1 MISKKILKDL
11 EEIIEQGISDI
22 DLPYVTGK
30 SIRIKN
36 CIIRNTK
43 HNEYII
49 LDVKENKGIA
59 KTNFKYTA
67 IAIAKRYLTNYNFD
81 TILDLDKEL
90 LKHYNDAVFYKN
102 SIRTSKDSYYTAT
115 RQNRLDISLH
125 NTIVI
130 QKKLDKYIFN

>member
-11 EEIIEQGISDI
+11 EEIIEQGLSDI
-22 DLPYVTGK
+22 DLPYVAGK

-36 CIIRNTK
+36 CVIRKTK
-43 HNEYII
+43 HNDYIV
-49 LDVKENKGIA
+49 LDVKENKSVA

-67 IAIAKRYLTNYNFD
+67 IALAKRYLKNYNLEP
-81 TILDLDKEL
+81 ILDLDKEL

-102 SIRTSKDSYYTAT
+102 AIKSSQDSYYAAT

-130 QKKLDKYIFN
+130 QKKLDAYIFN

>member
-11 EEIIEQGISDI
+11 EEIIEQGLSDI
-22 DLPYVTGK
+22 DLPYVAGK

-36 CIIRNTK
+36 CVIRKTK
-43 HNEYII
+43 HNDYIV
-49 LDVKENKGIA
+49 LDVKENKSIA

-67 IAIAKRYLTNYNFD
+67 IALAKRYLKNYNLD
-81 TILDLDKEL
+81 PILDLDKEL

-102 SIRTSKDSYYTAT
+102 AIKLSQDSYYAAT

-130 QKKLDKYIFN
+130 QKKLDAYIFN

>member
-11 EEIIEQGISDI
+11 EEIIEQGLSDI
-22 DLPYVTGK
+22 DLPYVAGK

-36 CIIRNTK
+36 CVIRKTK
-43 HNEYII
+43 HNDYIV
-49 LDVKENKGIA
+49 LDVKENKSVA

-67 IAIAKRYLTNYNFD
+67 IALAKRYLKNYNLEP
-81 TILDLDKEL
+81 ILDLDKEL

-102 SIRTSKDSYYTAT
+102 AIRSSQDSHYAAT

-130 QKKLDKYIFN
+130 QKKLDAYIFN

>member
-11 EEIIEQGISDI
+11 EEIIEQGLSDI
-22 DLPYVTGK
+22 DLPYVAGK

-36 CIIRNTK
+36 CVIRKTK
-43 HNEYII
+43 HNDYIV
-49 LDVKENKGIA
+49 LDVKENKSIA

-67 IAIAKRYLTNYNFD
+67 IALAKRYLKNYNLD
-81 TILDLDKEL
+81 PILDLDKEL

-102 SIRTSKDSYYTAT
+102 AIKLSQDSYYAAT

-125 NTIVI
+125 NTIII
-130 QKKLDKYIFN
+130 QKKLDAYIFN

>member
-11 EEIIEQGISDI
+11 EEIIEQGLSDI
-22 DLPYVTGK
+22 DLPYVAGK

-36 CIIRNTK
+36 CVIRKTK
-43 HNEYII
+43 HNEYIV
-49 LDVKENKGIA
+49 LDVKENKSVA

-67 IAIAKRYLTNYNFD
+67 IALAKRYLKNYNLEP
-81 TILDLDKEL
+81 ILDLDKEL

-102 SIRTSKDSYYTAT
+102 AIRSSQDSHYAET

-130 QKKLDKYIFN
+130 QKKLDAYIFN

>member
-11 EEIIEQGISDI
+11 EEIIEQGLSDI
-22 DLPYVTGK
+22 DLPYVAGK

-36 CIIRNTK
+36 CVIRKTK
-43 HNEYII
+43 HNDYIV
-49 LDVKENKGIA
+49 LDVKENKSIA

-67 IAIAKRYLTNYNFD
+67 IALAKRYLKNYNLD
-81 TILDLDKEL
+81 PILDLDKEL

-102 SIRTSKDSYYTAT
+102 AIKLSQDSYYAAT

-125 NTIVI
+125 NT
-130 QKKLDKYIFN
+130 